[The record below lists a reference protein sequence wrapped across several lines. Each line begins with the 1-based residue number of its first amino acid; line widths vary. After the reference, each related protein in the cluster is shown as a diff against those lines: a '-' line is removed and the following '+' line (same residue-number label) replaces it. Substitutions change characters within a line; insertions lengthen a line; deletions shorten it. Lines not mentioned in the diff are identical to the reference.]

1 MKSIK
6 LTALAMSVLLLGAIS
21 ALAQQ
26 PPPSGAAATPLVVPD
41 GKIVVVNTSLFTTQ
55 IGELKQKYD
64 QLEVQF
70 KPRSDK
76 IQADQKRMTDLEQEL
91 RTKGNTLAP
100 ERVQQMTSEIEDIKR
115 RVTRDVED
123 ARADLQK
130 AEQALTKPVRD
141 KLFQFLQN
149 YATQRGI
156 VMIIN
161 LEGAAQSGILAYI
174 NPSNDI
180 TDDFIREYNK
190 ANPVAGAAPAAQ
202 PPANKPT
209 PKPNN

>member
-6 LTALAMSVLLLGAIS
+6 LAALAMLVSVLGAVS
-21 ALAQQ
+21 ASAQQ
-26 PPPSGAAATPLVVPD
+26 PPQTGAPATPQVVPD
-41 GKIVVVNTSLFTTQ
+41 GKIAVVNTSVFTTQ

-76 IQADQKRMTDLEQEL
+76 LQADQKRLSDLEQDL

-100 ERVQQMTSEIEDIKR
+100 DRQQQMATEIEDLKR
-115 RVTRDVED
+115 RITRDMED
-123 ARADLQK
+123 ARADLSK
-130 AEQALTKPVRD
+130 TEEAITKPVRD

-161 LEGAAQSGILAYI
+161 LAGAAQSGILVYI
-174 NPSNDI
+174 NPANDI
-180 TDDFIREYNK
+180 TDDFVKEYNK
-190 ANPVAGAAPAAQ
+190 ANPVPVSAPAAQ
-202 PPANKPT
+202 PPASKPT